1 MFRFI
6 ALVLCSALVSATP
19 PQTITEADYQRLVDV
34 SSPAVAPDGKH
45 AVVLVRRTLWNDDK
59 RAIDLVE
66 EPNGQ
71 VTVDAFVRAS
81 VGSKILSL
89 IQSDD
94 RNELRLLCQLEKDG
108 DMTIEASVLPETAA
122 AIRALPPFAA

>member
-1 MFRFI
+1 MTAIILRFPLRQ
-6 ALVLCSALVSATP
+6 ALGASR
-19 PQTITEADYQRLVDV
+19 TIPGH
-34 SSPAVAPDGKH
+34 SCG
-45 AVVLVRRTLWNDDK
+45 
-59 RAIDLVE
+59 AIDLVE

-94 RNELRLLCQLEKDG
+94 RNELRLLCQFEEDG